1 MFNWFWIIFSL
12 GAHHPYTHWKL
23 ILGPKHLCGENVSR
37 VEGATRLLELQCGWA
52 SQRFLHFLMKLGKP
66 LKAHLHEKQ
75 KVELLGRVTIS

>member
-1 MFNWFWIIFSL
+1 MS
-12 GAHHPYTHWKL
+12 K
-23 ILGPKHLCGENVSR
+23 
-37 VEGATRLLELQCGWA
+37 VEGVTRLPELQCGWA